1 MVNSKLYFITEAAKA
16 LKGASEDIRD
26 KFFRNMST
34 RAAGALQ
41 EDMEYMGP
49 VRMSDIRD
57 AQAKITAVMMSLA
70 AERSPKPGRA

>member
-1 MVNSKLYFITEAAKA
+1 
-16 LKGASEDIRD
+16 
-26 KFFRNMST
+26 MST

-70 AERSPKPGRA
+70 VNAPPNPEEREILKQWHERHGLI